1 MYSKPIDSLIKL
13 VDKSEI
19 PSNEKFTFLESD
31 FVTDVL
37 EEELTR
43 YFKVSSVEIERIR
56 VMRYGQM
63 YVDYKY
69 YNTDIQNYTLGTL
82 TLE

>member
-69 YNTDIQNYTLGTL
+69 YNTDIQNYTFGTL

>member
-69 YNTDIQNYTLGTL
+69 YNTDIQNYTFGTL
-82 TLE
+82 MLE